1 MSKSIQSLEEKW
13 QYLTGKPF
21 YSRTGTKNQKQPTT
35 EPGDEYSPTND
46 ILAAITNLPSNVGS
60 DVKVVLLSKMIEI
73 DSLQSETKRKDAENI
88 LLDYIR
94 ELHALHEKKGGKTK
108 YRKNKR
114 TMKKKTK
121 KNKSKRTR

>member
-1 MSKSIQSLEEKW
+1 MSKSIESLEKKW
-13 QYLTGKPF
+13 EYLTGKPF
-21 YSRTGTKNQKQPTT
+21 YSRTGTKYQKQPTT

-46 ILAAITNLPSNVGS
+46 ILAAITKLPSNVGS
-60 DVKVVLLSKMIEI
+60 DVKVVLLSKMNEI

-121 KNKSKRTR
+121 KNKSRRK